1 MNSLTGIMDSLAGGL
16 GDGLGGLMGAIQVP
30 LIAAQDFISSLK
42 QLFTCQEETEC
53 RHCSG
58 KHAQR

>member
-30 LIAAQDFISSLK
+30 LIATVSSLHSNNSSPV
-42 QLFTCQEETEC
+42 
-53 RHCSG
+53 RG
-58 KHAQR
+58 D

>member
-42 QLFTCQEETEC
+42 QLLLLS
-53 RHCSG
+53 RG
-58 KHAQR
+58 D